1 MNIGADHLSQVG
13 DSVDIDVIVHQT
25 AEQIILCYIAT
36 TLWPSSTY
44 THTYTCI
51 YMCVCV
57 CVCVYMC
64 TEEEGSGTSNL
75 LECSHLELRRIK
87 PSEVPFKHL

>member
-13 DSVDIDVIVHQT
+13 GSIDIDVIVRQT

-51 YMCVCV
+51 YIYVCV
-57 CVCVYMC
+57 CMC